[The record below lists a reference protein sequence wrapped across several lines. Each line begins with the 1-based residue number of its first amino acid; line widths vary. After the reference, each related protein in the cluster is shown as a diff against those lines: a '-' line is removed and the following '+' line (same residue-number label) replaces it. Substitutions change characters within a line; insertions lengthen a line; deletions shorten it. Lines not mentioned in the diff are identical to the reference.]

1 MVSVLFSRIRRIR
14 GAVMNVLA
22 FSCPF
27 FFQKTYWSL
36 KKRTQKA
43 CLAIG
48 KLQRARD
55 EWNKDGMKRLYFFN
69 NRLHQNNQY
78 INNVNAALFEYYQV
92 FVKWIRPLPTEPQL
106 WDFYHPSQGQNT
118 GELLFITVGTGLA
131 TYTLYKHL
139 N

>member
-22 FSCPF
+22 FRCPF
-27 FFQKTYWSL
+27 FF

-43 CLAIG
+43 GLAIG

-78 INNVNAALFEYYQV
+78 INNVDAALFEYYQV
-92 FVKWIRPLPTEPQL
+92 FVK
-106 WDFYHPSQGQNT
+106 
-118 GELLFITVGTGLA
+118 
-131 TYTLYKHL
+131 
-139 N
+139 